1 MLIYSANAAAVQAA
15 RARHVLLSGVVAGAL
30 LSAAPALARTEA
42 GALVDQHHCMFCHT
56 NDSPFLA
63 PSFQQIAD
71 RYRDDPKAQAMLEHK
86 VRVGGRAHWG
96 NISMPPPPERGG
108 SVSAEDAHTL
118 VQWVLRH

>member
-1 MLIYSANAAAVQAA
+1 MHPYSVNTCALQVT
-15 RARHVLLSGVVAGAL
+15 RARHMLLTGVVAGAL
-30 LSAAPALARTEA
+30 LSAAPALAQTEA

-56 NDSPFLA
+56 SDSPFLA

-71 RYRDDPKAQAMLEHK
+71 RYRDNPKAQAMLEHK

-96 NISMPPPPERGG
+96 DMAMPSPPERGG
-108 SVSAEDAHTL
+108 SISAEDAQTL